1 MSKRLPPTEELMEMS
16 EEFDN
21 FAVDFCEH
29 YELSPLEMSGIF
41 LARMTRMAED
51 MEYRDMYR
59 KLLNEIL
66 QLNEIPQ
73 ATTTNNSTSI
83 H

>member
-1 MSKRLPPTEELMEMS
+1 MKQLPNIEQLMEMS

-21 FAVDFCEH
+21 FAVDFCEK
-29 YELSPLEMSGIF
+29 YGLSPVEMSGIF

-51 MEYRDMYR
+51 MEYGPLYR
-59 KLLNEIL
+59 KLMVEIT
-66 QLNEIPQ
+66 QLHEVPQ
-73 ATTTNNSTSI
+73 PTTTNNSTSI